1 MMKILIV
8 DDNAAGRKLLRT
20 VLTSEGHSTVEA
32 EDGSAALK
40 TLERERI
47 DAVISD
53 ILMPIMDGYRLCYE
67 VHKREGLRD
76 IPFIIYSATYTSLTD
91 EKLAL
96 DFGAD
101 RFIRKPAS
109 PAVITKVI
117 REVMEDKEGRRT
129 KRLQEPD
136 ESLVMREYSEA
147 LVKKLEEKSVELA
160 EANKAL
166 EERARLAEFN
176 ADVAN
181 TVAHKG
187 TLREILQL
195 CAEAMV
201 RHLDPAFARIWTYNR
216 EGNVLELQAS
226 AGMYTHIDGGHS
238 RVPVGR
244 FKIGLIAS
252 ERKPHLTN
260 DVIGDARVH
269 DQDWAKREGMAAFAG
284 YPLLVEDRLVGVM
297 AMFARRPLSRN
308 TLDAMAAVA
317 KEIAVGIEQK
327 LTEDELRRSEER
339 FRELAENIHEIFF
352 VSGRNGSPV
361 YYVSPAYEQIT
372 GRSCDELYRNPLAWL
387 ESIHP
392 ADRPRVA
399 CALQMNPENLD
410 QQYRILKPDGE
421 TRWLH
426 SRAFPVTD
434 ANGQVVRVVGIVEE
448 ITERKLAEQRA
459 QWNLDR
465 IRALHEI
472 DLAITS
478 TLDLRGVLEVLLEKI
493 GIFLPYP
500 AATTVRLLNRETGIL
515 ESLACRGLSKE
526 EWTAQDSKTIGRRA
540 RKILETRAP
549 LTVRNVQT
557 EPGTSNPD
565 IFRKYGLVSHLGVP
579 LIAKDEPLG
588 VLGLYTKEDH
598 EFSQEEIEF
607 LNTLAGQAAIAIHN
621 AQLYENIH
629 FSRKELELTNAHL
642 ERSLKQLSG
651 LYTALAPLALSETIQ
666 QVMNG
671 IIERLMD
678 ATGADAAL
686 IRVWDNDTDTYPV
699 AGQRGFPEDYLKR
712 FDRLPRGGSVD
723 WIVKHGAPIIA
734 SDVASEPRLKSK
746 SQLELGLCSCAML
759 PLKVDDEV
767 RGVVHLASR
776 KLGYFDEEQK
786 AHLMAIARQMG
797 IALENRELFE
807 KLRASRDELEK
818 ANKVKDEFLSLMSHE
833 LRTPLIVI
841 IGYAA
846 LLKDTKLGQIS
857 EQQEK
862 ALERMLR
869 SADEQLSI
877 INSLL
882 QATLLDTQ
890 TVVPVRECVEAGDLL
905 DSLKLEH
912 DFQSNN
918 SEIRLIW
925 DPPAEPAAITTDSA
939 KLKQIL
945 HNLISNAMKFTDK
958 GKVTVSAR
966 KTGDGQSVSFK
977 VTDTGIG
984 IPKEKLTA
992 IFDKLYQVD
1001 SSDTRLYGGVGLG
1014 LYIAK
1019 RYAELLGATLKVE
1032 SEPDEGSTFT
1042 VTLPCE
1048 AQ

>member
-1 MMKILIV
+1 MKILIV
-8 DDNAAGRKLLRT
+8 DDDPTGRKLLRT

-40 TLERERI
+40 ILERERI

-176 ADVAN
+176 ADVAY

-216 EGNVLELQAS
+216 EENVLELQAS

-260 DVIGDARVH
+260 DVIGDARVD

-327 LTEDELRRSEER
+327 LTEDELRQSEER

-352 VSGRNGSPV
+352 VCGRNGSPV

-392 ADRPRVA
+392 DDRPRVA
-399 CALQMNPENLD
+399 RALQTNLENLD

-434 ANGQVVRVVGIVEE
+434 AKGEVVRVVGIVEE

-459 QWNLDR
+459 QCNLDR

-526 EWTAQDSKTIGRRA
+526 EWTAQDSKNVGWRA

-557 EPGTSNPD
+557 DPGTSNPE

-579 LIAKDEPLG
+579 LIAKDETLG

-651 LYTALAPLALSETIQ
+651 LYTALAPLAPSETIQ
-666 QVMNG
+666 QVMDG
-671 IIERLMD
+671 IIERLME

-686 IRVWDNDTDTYPV
+686 IRVWHNDTDTYPI

-734 SDVASEPRLKSK
+734 SDVTSEPRLKSK

-759 PLKVDDEV
+759 PLKVNDEV

-797 IALENRELFE
+797 IALENRDLFE

-818 ANKVKDEFLSLMSHE
+818 ANKVKDQFLSVMSHE

-841 IGYAA
+841 TGYAG
-846 LLKDTKLGQIS
+846 LLKDRTFGEIN
-857 EQQEK
+857 EEQEK
-862 ALERMLR
+862 ALGKMLGC
-869 SADEQLSI
+869 AGDQLGVV
-877 INSLL
+877 NSLL
-882 QATLLDTQ
+882 QTTLLDADA
-890 TVVPVRECVEAGDLL
+890 VAPALEPVDVRDLL
-905 DSLKLEH
+905 DSLKLE
-912 DFQSNN
+912 FEFYANN
-918 SEIRLIW
+918 PNVKLTW
-925 DPPAEPAAITTDSA
+925 DYPAGLVQVTTGTTM
-939 KLKQIL
+939 LKQLL
-945 HNLISNAMKFTDK
+945 HNLIHNALKFTDQ
-958 GKVTVSAR
+958 GTVSVAAVEKEDGR
-966 KTGDGQSVSFK
+966 KVEFK

-984 IPKEKLTA
+984 IQKEKHAA
-992 IFDKLYQVD
+992 IFEKLYQVD

-1014 LYIAK
+1014 LYIVK
-1019 RYAELLGATLKVE
+1019 RYTELLGGTVEVE
-1032 SEPDEGSTFT
+1032 SEPGKGSTFT

-1048 AQ
+1048 SQ